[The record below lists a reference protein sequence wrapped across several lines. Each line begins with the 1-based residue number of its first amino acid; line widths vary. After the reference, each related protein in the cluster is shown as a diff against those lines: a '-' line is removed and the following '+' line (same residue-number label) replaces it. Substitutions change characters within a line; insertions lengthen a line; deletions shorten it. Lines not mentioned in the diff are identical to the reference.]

1 MAEDSTFGDD
11 TPGIYIR
18 GIDAIGYAD
27 HFRRVTERLRIRFDI
42 ANGVDKDI
50 RVAVLYLEELAELL
64 DECRAR

>member
-18 GIDAIGYAD
+18 GIDAIGYVD
-27 HFRRVTERLRIRFDI
+27 RIWRVTSFGYDVEVVVALLR
-42 ANGVDKDI
+42 
-50 RVAVLYLEELAELL
+50 ELAELL